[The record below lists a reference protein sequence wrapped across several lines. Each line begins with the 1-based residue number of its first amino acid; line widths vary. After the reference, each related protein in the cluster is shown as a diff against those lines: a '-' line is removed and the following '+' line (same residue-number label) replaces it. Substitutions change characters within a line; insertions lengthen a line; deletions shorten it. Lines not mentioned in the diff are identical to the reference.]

1 MTAAMATMAMD
12 CRATNAN
19 LFFMV
24 YLLYCTRRMCACPRS
39 ASRVSYSL
47 LGRPAC
53 LGSSRDPRRPRLKSA
68 WNGSLHLPTGC
79 RSARHPLDA
88 VDLDACDRMQ
98 QVVDAR
104 FVCAD
109 ILLGQLTQLWGIQS
123 NRCVGLID
131 DAHVLESGAAYGLE
145 VLVLEDSPRD
155 ALDIGLYRCSHLL
168 RQFFQEDQ
176 VRDHEPATRPQD
188 PVQFPEHLFL
198 FRHKVDHAIRDGDV
212 DRTIGQGK
220 RLDVSEQEL
229 DVAIPPDLRVGS
241 RLGNHL
247 RRHVHADD
255 PAGLSDS
262 PGGKK
267 GVEPC
272 TGPQI
277 ENDIPFLQGRE
288 GERVATA
295 EAQVCAILH
304 CMHLC
309 IGIADFP
316 AELRGGVIRCRA
328 AASTTATGNFALG
341 DFTVLFL
348 HSFLHPFARHRLF
361 HFSSLLSVHTAR
373 ITGPRK
379 PLTMSPKSYA
389 LNRVRQ

>member
-98 QVVDAR
+98 QVV
-104 FVCAD
+104 
-109 ILLGQLTQLWGIQS
+109 
-123 NRCVGLID
+123 
-131 DAHVLESGAAYGLE
+131 ESGAAYGLE

-220 RLDVSEQEL
+220 RLEVSEQEL

-255 PAGLSDS
+255 LAGLSDS